1 MHADHHRIALI
12 GRILLSII
20 FIGSGIGKIAAPA
33 VTMSAITAAGLPFP
47 SLGLILAIAVELGAG
62 LSLLVGF
69 KTRAIA
75 ALLTGFT
82 LVTAVVFHHNFSDQ
96 NQMIHFLKNLAI
108 AGGLLQVVANG
119 AAGLSVDAARTHP
132 PLRMT

>member
-1 MHADHHRIALI
+1 MHTAHHRIALI

-20 FIGSGIGKIAAPA
+20 FIGSGIGKIAAPQA
-33 VTMSAITAAGLPFP
+33 TIASITAAGLPFP
-47 SLGLILAIAVELGAG
+47 TLALIAAIAVELGGG
-62 LSLLVGF
+62 LLLLVGF
-69 KTRAIA
+69 RTRLVA

-82 LVTAVVFHHNFSDQ
+82 LLTAAVFHHDFSDQ

-119 AAGLSVDAARTHP
+119 AAGLSVEAMRARNS
-132 PLRMT
+132 